1 MKEFLKSKKGIV
13 CIGAVALAL
22 LLLGSGFGIYQ
33 GWLHQQPKFHDLTVE
48 LGTQS
53 ISMRDFMTKYA
64 RSGKVAFVSD
74 PAEVD
79 LNRVGATELTLS
91 HGGREETVTLTVV
104 DTTAP
109 TADFV
114 RQKTVGIGD
123 FPSAEEFVSNVQDEA
138 ETQVY
143 FEIEPYIP
151 RDYNDITVLVVVE
164 DANGNRTGE
173 KCTVSFRWIPETWS
187 LEYGEKLTKEHLLE
201 DPARDGSLLNQKD
214 LDAINK
220 AVPGTYELSSTLA
233 EKTITCAV
241 TVSDTTGPQL
251 ELKDVQVRKGGTT
264 TMEKF
269 IVSAQDLSG
278 VKEVR
283 LLSEM
288 DFTVEGKQT
297 VVIEAEDNLGNVT
310 KKEAILWIATDFYAP
325 TITGANKDMTV
336 EKHST
341 PDFMEGV
348 TVRDN
353 QTTDCQVVV
362 DTSKLDL
369 SKAGTYYITYTAT
382 DSSGNTATVK
392 RKIIVNH
399 NEEDTLALVKS
410 IADTLSDDPEELRDY
425 VRNKIAYNT
434 NWGGDDPVWYGFTKK
449 VGNCYVHALCL
460 KAFFDYKGIESQL
473 IWVTNKTHYWLIV
486 KIGDTW
492 RHIDPTPGT
501 RHTRYSLMDDEMRLA
516 TLQGRHW
523 DTSLWPACE

>member
-13 CIGAVALAL
+13 SIGAAALVL
-22 LLLGSGFGIYQ
+22 LLLVSGFGIYQ
-33 GWLHQQPKFHDLTVE
+33 GWLLQQPKFRDLTVE
-48 LGTQS
+48 LGTES
-53 ISMRDFMTKYA
+53 ISIRDFMTEYA
-64 RSGKVAFVSD
+64 SPGKVKFVSD
-74 PAEVD
+74 PSEVD
-79 LNRVGATELTLS
+79 LNRVGTRPLTLS
-91 HGGREETVTLTVV
+91 HGGKEETVKLTVT
-104 DTTAP
+104 DTIAP
-109 TADFV
+109 AAEFALH
-114 RQKTVGIGD
+114 KTVGID
-123 FPSAEEFVSNVQDEA
+123 TIPPAEEFVSNIRDES
-138 ETQVY
+138 ETKVY

-151 RDYNDITVLVVVE
+151 RDYNDITVIVVVE
-164 DANGNRTGE
+164 DANGNRTEG
-173 KCTVSFRWIPETWS
+173 KCTVSFCWLPETYA
-187 LEYGEKLTKEHLLE
+187 LEYGEKLTKEALLE
-201 DPARDGSLLNQKD
+201 DPERDGSLLNQKE
-214 LDAINK
+214 LDAISN
-220 AVPGTYELSSTLA
+220 AAPGTYELSSTLG

-241 TVSDTTGPQL
+241 TVADTKGPQL

-283 LLSEM
+283 MLSEM
-288 DFTVEGKQT
+288 DFTIEGKQT
-297 VVIEAEDNLGNVT
+297 VVIEAEDNLGNIT
-310 KKEAILWIATDFYAP
+310 KKEAVLWIATDFYAP

-353 QTTDCQVVV
+353 QTPDCQVVV

-382 DSSGNTATVK
+382 DSSGNTTTVK

-410 IADTLSDDPEELRDY
+410 IADTLSDDPEEIRDY
-425 VRNKIAYNT
+425 VRSKIAYNT

-460 KAFFDYKGIESQL
+460 KAVFDQKGIESQL

-501 RHTRYSLMDDEMRLA
+501 RHTRYSLMTDEMRLA